1 MKNLIEKY
9 LNGET
14 SLHEE
19 AELKAYF
26 NSGQVEDSLKEY
38 QPLFQFFENE
48 KQLELS
54 ADFDD
59 KLFEK
64 IAAQESSED
73 DLIEKY
79 FKGETSLEEETELIS
94 YFNSGQ
100 TKPNH
105 QAYQPLFQYFKK
117 QQEVEVSN
125 GFDKKLFEKIENQG
139 AKVIQMRS
147 FTRRLMRVAA
157 VAVVFLAAY
166 LFFNKPAEPAPP
178 VVDWSA
184 YEIHDEQLAYE
195 ETVKALRL
203 LSSKINKGKKKTV
216 DEVSK
221 SEPVSKYLN

>member
-54 ADFDD
+54 ADFDE

-64 IAAQESSED
+64 IAAQGSSEE

-79 FKGETSLEEETELIS
+79 FKGETSLEEETELNT
-94 YFNSGQ
+94 YFNSDQ
-100 TKPNH
+100 IDPKH

-117 QQEVEVSN
+117 EQEVEVSK
-125 GFDKKLFEKIENQG
+125 GFDKRLFEKIENQG
-139 AKVIQMRS
+139 AKVIQLRS

-166 LFFNKPAEPAPP
+166 LFFNKPAEQAPP

>member
-14 SLHEE
+14 TLREE

-54 ADFDD
+54 ADFDE
-59 KLFEK
+59 KLFKK
-64 IAAQESSED
+64 IAAQENSSD

-79 FKGETSLEEETELIS
+79 FNGETSLEEEAELKT
-94 YFNSGQ
+94 YFNAGQ
-100 TKPNH
+100 IEPKH
-105 QAYQPLFQYFKK
+105 QAYQPLFQYFQKE
-117 QQEVEVSN
+117 QEVEVSN
-125 GFDKKLFEKIENQG
+125 GFDKKLFEKIERQG
-139 AKVIQMRS
+139 AKVIQLRN
-147 FTRRLMRVAA
+147 FRRRLMRVAA

-166 LFFNKPAEPAPP
+166 LFFNKPTEPAPP

-195 ETVKALRL
+195 ETIKALKL

-216 DEVSK
+216 VEVAK
-221 SEPVSKYLN
+221 SEPVTKYLN

>member
-48 KQLELS
+48 KQFELS

-64 IAAQESSED
+64 IAAQENNED
-73 DLIEKY
+73 ELVEKY
-79 FKGETSLEEETELIS
+79 FKGETSLEEEAELNT

-100 TKPNH
+100 IDSKH
-105 QAYQPLFQYFKK
+105 QIYQPLFQYFKK
-117 QQEVEVSN
+117 EQEVEVSK

-139 AKVIQMRS
+139 AKVIQLRS
-147 FTRRLMRVAA
+147 FRRRLLRVAA
-157 VAVVFLAAY
+157 VAVVFFAAY
-166 LFFNKPAEPAPP
+166 LFFNKPAEPTPP

-195 ETVKALRL
+195 ETVKALKL